1 MAYVGG
7 SAKAMANSLMEG
19 YILPTPVN
27 LKRLTLDEL
36 RALALEIEKFLRE
49 LRSIIPDQ
57 SDPLALKKRNQRVL
71 KLSQTRTVL
80 ANAIQLKAKGRL

>member
-1 MAYVGG
+1 MAFMGG
-7 SAKAMANSLMEG
+7 SANAMANSLMEG

-36 RALALEIEKFLRE
+36 RALLFEIEKLLRE
-49 LRSIIPDQ
+49 HRSMIPDQ
-57 SDPLALKKRNQRVL
+57 SNPLSLQKRNQHIL

-80 ANAIQLKAKGRL
+80 ANAVQLKARGRL